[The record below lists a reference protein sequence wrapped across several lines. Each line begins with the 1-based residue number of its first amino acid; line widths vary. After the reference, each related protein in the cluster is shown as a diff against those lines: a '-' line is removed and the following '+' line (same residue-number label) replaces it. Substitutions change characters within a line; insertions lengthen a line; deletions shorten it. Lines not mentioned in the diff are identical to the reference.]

1 MGEHSLAVEIR
12 VGAGKGVARKL
23 RAAGRLP
30 AIVYGSGNDAIRVS
44 LDPRRLDA
52 LLRSSEAGLNTLIDL
67 EGDPSVSGKTVLV
80 KELQTDPVEGWM
92 LHADLY
98 EVDPR
103 ATIEVEVPIR
113 VLGQP
118 VGVTLGGG
126 ILDHGL
132 RELLIECLPRAIPDS
147 IDVDVSALELGD
159 SIHVR
164 ELPLPEGVVLKT
176 DADLSVLSV
185 VAPTV
190 AEEET
195 PAEGEDEGLEG
206 EGVEGAEGEAAEGAE
221 GEAATEGDEK
231 KAADDGK
238 GKSGKDRR

>member
-80 KELQTDPVEGWM
+80 KELQTDPVVGRM

-98 EVDPR
+98 EVDPH

-113 VLGQP
+113 VMGQP
-118 VGVTLGGG
+118 IGVTLGGG

-132 RELLIECLPRAIPDS
+132 RELLVECLPRAIPDS

-164 ELPLPEGVVLKT
+164 ELPLPEGIVLKT
-176 DADLSVLSV
+176 DADLSVVSV

-195 PAEGEDEGLEG
+195 PAEEEG
-206 EGVEGAEGEAAEGAE
+206 EGIEGEAVEGAEGEAAA
-221 GEAATEGDEK
+221 EGDEK
-231 KAADDGK
+231 KAADDAVE
-238 GKSGKDRR
+238 KSGKDRR